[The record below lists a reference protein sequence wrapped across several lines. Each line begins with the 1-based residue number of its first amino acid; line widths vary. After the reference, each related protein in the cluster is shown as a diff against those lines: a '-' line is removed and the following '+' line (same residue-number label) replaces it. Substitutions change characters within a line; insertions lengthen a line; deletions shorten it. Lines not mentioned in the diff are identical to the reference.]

1 MSRQRARTDS
11 LELFLD
17 AICNMFGGFIF
28 IMLFV
33 VVSIRATR
41 DAAVE
46 RMRQEEG
53 AVSAVELQAMET
65 SLDNL
70 RHRQETLEKNVRDA
84 KRFAEKLNDPEIAR
98 VYEETL
104 QKTEELRQTIENNAQ
119 AAEELERVKE

>member
-1 MSRQRARTDS
+1 MSRKRAQTDS

-46 RMRQEEG
+46 KMRRDEG

-70 RHRQETLEKNVRDA
+70 RLRQETLERNVRDA
-84 KRFAEKLNDPEIAR
+84 KKFAEKLNDP
-98 VYEETL
+98 
-104 QKTEELRQTIENNAQ
+104 
-119 AAEELERVKE
+119 